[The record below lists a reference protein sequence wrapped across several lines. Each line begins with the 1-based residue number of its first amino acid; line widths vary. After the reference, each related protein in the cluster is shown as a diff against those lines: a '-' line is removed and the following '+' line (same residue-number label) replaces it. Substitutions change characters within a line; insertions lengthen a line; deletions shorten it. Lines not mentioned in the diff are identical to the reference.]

1 MKNYKTYLIA
11 LTIIL
16 IANLVFP
23 QIMGFFDINPSSYIT
38 YVHWFTMVGIFALVL
53 PSVKNSVFD

>member
-1 MKNYKTYLIA
+1 MKNYIKIVLN

-16 IANLVFP
+16 IANFIFP

-38 YVHWFTMVGIFALVL
+38 YVHWFTMIGIFALVL
-53 PSVKNSVFD
+53 PSVNISVFD